1 MKAIFR
7 VLKGQEVVFSYEMD
21 FQSVKELNELFQES
35 RKVWAEYMVEV
46 DTDCMTLSA
55 SHSYA
60 EEAKMS
66 LAS

>member
-1 MKAIFR
+1 MKAKFR
-7 VLKGQEVVFSYEMD
+7 VLDGPVVKAEYEME
-21 FQSVKELNELFQES
+21 FQQVKELNELFQES
-35 RKVWAEYMVEV
+35 RKIWAEYIVEV
-46 DTDCMTLSA
+46 DTDYMTLSA